1 MISKKVQ
8 NWLFR
13 SFPWGREQGQGF
25 PTTRSWEQT
34 GIQGER
40 SPSRNLTRKGT
51 FPSKHIHYTSETD
64 WLSARCLLSSD
75 INFHFHFSSKDFL
88 LHFFFPRL
96 PASGQ
101 GRRWLALL
109 LIFTF
114 TFTSKIPISNKDCI
128 RTGKEVISGKEVCSP
143 LILSLGKQQ
152 TWPGALLMSLESI
165 YLWLVIIFFSQYHNF
180 ILSNIS

>member
-1 MISKKVQ
+1 MSRGVISKKVQ

-25 PTTRSWEQT
+25 PTTRSREQT

-51 FPSKHIHYTSETD
+51 FSSKHIHYDLMDLNRTVCSHLISIFTF
-64 WLSARCLLSSD
+64 LIR
-75 INFHFHFSSKDFL
+75 IFSYT
-88 LHFFFPRL
+88 FFYPGL
-96 PASGQ
+96 TASGQ

-109 LIFTF
+109 LISIFTF
-114 TFTSKIPISNKDCI
+114 TFTLKIPISNKDCI

-143 LILSLGKQQ
+143 LILSLGKQPSQ
-152 TWPGALLMSLESI
+152 T
-165 YLWLVIIFFSQYHNF
+165 
-180 ILSNIS
+180 